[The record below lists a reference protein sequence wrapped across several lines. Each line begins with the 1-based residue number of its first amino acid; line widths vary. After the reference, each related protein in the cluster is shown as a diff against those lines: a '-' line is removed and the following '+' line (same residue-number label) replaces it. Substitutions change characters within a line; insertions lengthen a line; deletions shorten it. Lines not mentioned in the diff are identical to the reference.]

1 MGINHAGSRNAA
13 LNMERWNIAMS
24 ADNIHVK
31 NMNMLMNMILL
42 LPIGGEGRI

>member
-13 LNMERWNIAMS
+13 LNMERWNIVMS
-24 ADNIHVK
+24 AGNIHVK

-42 LPIGGEGRI
+42 LPIGGKSRI